1 MKAKELI
8 YNLRTVFQEA
18 GNQIH
23 KDTDQHVMYMLDEAR
38 ASFAAQKLNAG
49 ISLNQM
55 AQVVDVKPTLAPK
68 SEMGTVGNSNILK
81 IVIPQPVAY
90 NNGEGIFTVG
100 ATDGQDSYTRITFSQ
115 LRTAIYRKYTSNS
128 PKWFWL
134 NDAIYIINAEID
146 STQKIR
152 VRGVFS
158 EPYKVE
164 QAMGRYKYLAPFDWE
179 YPLSLKDAKAVY
191 QIAMTGDLGWGDTAI
206 QAILQAEARAKK
218 ASKEASK
225 EDAQI

>member
-55 AQVVDVKPTLAPK
+55 AQVVDVTPTLAPK